1 MMLDNLTKI
10 ASETLAIRK
19 LSIDKKKKQFILM
32 PAKLKGVYYLSV
44 SDTFDYR
51 LIFNSMGLFNLQ
63 VHYISNFQL
72 AV

>member
-1 MMLDNLTKI
+1 
-10 ASETLAIRK
+10 
-19 LSIDKKKKQFILM
+19 M

>member
-1 MMLDNLTKI
+1 MQYVSYLSTKK
-10 ASETLAIRK
+10 TN
-19 LSIDKKKKQFILM
+19 KQFILM